1 MRQKVIMAIQKH
13 AQEEYPHECC
23 GVIAQRGRVER
34 YFPCRNIADN
44 HLDHFLL
51 APDDFV
57 QVENWGVVTGIVHS
71 HPDATTQPS
80 ELDKAQCDAMLLP
93 WHIFSLP

>member
-44 HLDHFLL
+44 
-51 APDDFV
+51 
-57 QVENWGVVTGIVHS
+57 
-71 HPDATTQPS
+71 
-80 ELDKAQCDAMLLP
+80 P
-93 WHIFSLP
+93 WIIFSLRLKIMCR